1 MRGKIQA
8 KKPRGEKDTAIPKEK
23 ERTYGI
29 DRLNLGDQSVELR
42 NDPKLLPAQSREG
55 QTTNKKYNTNS
66 IKYEFNLLSNF

>member
-29 DRLNLGDQSVELR
+29 DRLNIGNPEAETE
-42 NDPKLLPAQSREG
+42 NDSEWLLAQ
-55 QTTNKKYNTNS
+55 QMWCQMAKK
-66 IKYEFNLLSNF
+66 KWKQ